1 MNRRR
6 FLVTTAGV
14 TTVAFGMP
22 WSQTAGAATDDEL
35 AFANFG
41 ISGEFLLKQFY
52 SKAIE
57 AKAFSRTQANV
68 LKVGR
73 SAASQHAKAFGD
85 LLTGT
90 GDVAAVEEDFEFVWP
105 KNAFSAFSSPSA
117 IVATGLA
124 VLRPLLGSYQTAI
137 ASGSE
142 AEYRVLYA
150 SLAASLGQQIG
161 ALDQLSARS
170 VTEPFPIALDL
181 ETASSQLEAYLG

>member
-1 MNRRR
+1 VNRRR

-57 AKAFSRTQANV
+57 AKAFGRTQANV

-85 LLTGT
+85 LLTDT

-105 KNAFSAFSSPSA
+105 KNAFSSPSA

-161 ALDQLSARS
+161 ALGRLSARS

>member
-14 TTVAFGMP
+14 TTVAIGMP
-22 WSQTAGAATDDEL
+22 WSQTAGAAIDDEL

-52 SKAIE
+52 SNAIE
-57 AKAFSRTQANV
+57 AKTFSQAQANV
-68 LKVGR
+68 LKRGR
-73 SAASQHAKAFGD
+73 STAFQHAKALGD

-90 GDVAAVEEDFEFVWP
+90 GDVAPVEEDFEFVWP
-105 KNAFSAFSSPSA
+105 KNAFSSPSA

-124 VLRPLLGSYQTAI
+124 VLRPLLGSYQTAV
-137 ASGSE
+137 ASVSE
-142 AEYRVLYA
+142 PEDRVLYA

-161 ALDQLSARS
+161 ALGQLSARPEA
-170 VTEPFPIALDL
+170 EPFPIALDL
-181 ETASSQLEAYLG
+181 ETASAELEAYLG

>member
-41 ISGEFLLKQFY
+41 ISGE
-52 SKAIE
+52 
-57 AKAFSRTQANV
+57 

-105 KNAFSAFSSPSA
+105 KNAFSSPSA

-124 VLRPLLGSYQTAI
+124 VLRPLLSSYQTAV
-137 ASGSE
+137 ASVSE
-142 AEYRVLYA
+142 PEYRVLYA

-161 ALDQLSARS
+161 ALGQLSAHS

-181 ETASSQLEAYLG
+181 ETASTELEAYLG